1 MIMENRKMK
10 KLLTVFTFLLLSVA
24 VHAQAWAVA
33 GGFNGWN
40 NAIDGLYDDGT
51 HGDAVSADGIFTG
64 QVTVATAGRYEWK
77 ATLWGNWGTAY
88 PANNSWI
95 LTTAAN
101 QVVTFTL
108 NTNTYTDTWFPKT
121 NIVNANDNPAPVV
134 AAGTHQSW
142 NNAGSEVMH
151 DDGLNGDLVAGDGI
165 YTWHT
170 IMASPGNYGWKPV
183 YSGTWDAW
191 GADNRNMYSADQNYI
206 TTEANQNIYFYLNKN
221 TGRISVS
228 AQAALRLNF
237 IAFVEGLFNPADTT
251 MVPDT
256 LTVELRDATSPY
268 SVVNSKQVLLTNKGE
283 GTVYFNN
290 PNDIPYWIVLK
301 HRNSVETWS
310 WNAVTFAGSIMNYDF
325 TWTQGA
331 AYTDGGGVPQLIQVG
346 SKWCIYSGDVN
357 QDGGI
362 DIFDLSPT
370 DNDNVAGGTPGV
382 PSGLPTDV
390 NGDGG
395 TDIFDLSIIDNNNS
409 RGVYSQKP

>member
-1 MIMENRKMK
+1 MEGRKMK
-10 KLLTVFTFLLLSVA
+10 KILTVFTFLLFSVA
-24 VHAQAWAVA
+24 IHAQAWAVA
-33 GGFNGWN
+33 GAFNGWN

-95 LTTAAN
+95 YTTAAN

-151 DDGLNGDLVAGDGI
+151 DDGLDGDLVAGDGI

-206 TTEANQNIYFYLNKN
+206 TTEPNQNIYFYLNKN
-221 TGRISVS
+221 TGRIAVS

-237 IAFVEGLFNPADTT
+237 IAFIEGMFNVADTT

-256 LTVELRDATSPY
+256 ITVELRDAASPY
-268 SVVNSKQVLLTNKGE
+268 SVVNSKQVLVTNKGE

-301 HRNSVETWS
+301 HRNAIETWS

-325 TWTQGA
+325 SWTQGA
-331 AYTDGGGVPQLIQVG
+331 AFGNNLILQG
-346 SKWCIYSGDVN
+346 PKWCIYSGDVN
-357 QDGGI
+357 QDGTVDGT
-362 DIFDLSPT
+362 DLGSV
-370 DNDNVAGGTPGV
+370 DNDNNAFVTGYVA
-382 PSGLPTDV
+382 TDL
-390 NGDGG
+390 NGDGTVDG
-395 TDIFDLSIIDNNNS
+395 SDLGIVDNNNNAFIAS
-409 RGVYSQKP
+409 VVPTGAPVTKRILR